1 MSVRVA
7 LVGCGRWGEK
17 LLRALSESARARVV
31 AVADVDRG
39 RFARA
44 RALAPRARLVRT
56 LDEAL
61 AARVDAVIIAT
72 PAASHAELALRA
84 LEAGADVFVEKPL
97 ALSAIQAD
105 RCAARAAALGRVGMV
120 GHLLRYHPS
129 VVHLIA
135 LARERRLGELV
146 SLSAARLSTGGAGG
160 ACSAL
165 WTLGPHDLSVLA
177 AIDPSPLVEARGHL
191 SPGGDRVT
199 VELRLESGLAAQIEL
214 GSSSPTKERRLR
226 LAGSAR
232 VAVFDDVRAPDRL
245 LMLDGR
251 GAVAGGIAAGWAVAG
266 GAVAGG
272 AVAGGVVAGGVVAGG
287 AVAVTRDALAPAGR
301 ELAVPWREPLS
312 VEIEHFLRCVEERT
326 PPLTPLDEGAAVV
339 RTLERVEAT
348 LAPVEARAAAAG

>member
-7 LVGCGRWGEK
+7 LLGCGRWGEK
-17 LLRALSESARARVV
+17 LLRALSENARARVV

-39 RFARA
+39 RLARA

-61 AARVDAVIIAT
+61 AARVDAVVVAT

-97 ALSAIQAD
+97 ALCAAQAD

-129 VVHLIA
+129 VVHLVA
-135 LARERRLGELV
+135 LARERRLGDLV
-146 SLSAARLSTGGAGG
+146 SFSAARLSTGGAGG
-160 ACSAL
+160 ARSAL
-165 WTLGPHDLSVLA
+165 WTLGPHDLSVLSA
-177 AIDPSPLVEARGHL
+177 LDPSPLVEARAHL
-191 SPGGDRVT
+191 SPGGEHVT
-199 VELRLESGLAAQIEL
+199 LSARLESGLTAQIEL
-214 GSSSPTKERRLR
+214 CSSSPTKERRLR

-232 VAVFDDVRAPDRL
+232 VALFDDVRAPDRL
-245 LMLDGR
+245 ALLDAR
-251 GAVAGGIAAGWAVAG
+251 GAAAGALLDDARER
-266 GAVAGG
+266 ADRIE
-272 AVAGGVVAGGVVAGG
+272 
-287 AVAVTRDALAPAGR
+287 RDALARVVEAR
-301 ELAVPWREPLS
+301 EVAVPWREPLS
-312 VEIEHFLRCVEERT
+312 VEIEHFLRCVEDRA

-339 RTLERVEAT
+339 RVLERVEAT

>member
-39 RFARA
+39 RLARA

-61 AARVDAVIIAT
+61 AARVDAVLIAT

-84 LEAGADVFVEKPL
+84 IEAGADVFVEKPL
-97 ALSAIQAD
+97 ALSAAQAD
-105 RCAARAAALGRVGMV
+105 RCAARAAALGRIGMV

-129 VVHLIA
+129 VVHLVA

-146 SLSAARLSTGGAGG
+146 SFSAARLSTASAGGGGAS
-160 ACSAL
+160 SAL

-177 AIDPSPLVEARGHL
+177 ALDPSPLVEARGHL
-191 SPGGDRVT
+191 SPGGERVT
-199 VELRLESGLAAQIEL
+199 VEARLESGLVAQIEL
-214 GSSSPTKERRLR
+214 CSSSPTKERRLR

-232 VAVFDDVRAPDRL
+232 VAVFDDVRAPDRIL
-245 LMLDGR
+245 FVDGR
-251 GAVAGGIAAGWAVAG
+251 GAAAGERAG
-266 GAVAGG
+266 
-272 AVAGGVVAGGVVAGG
+272 
-287 AVAVTRDALAPAGR
+287 RDALAPAGH
-301 ELAVPWREPLS
+301 ELEVPWREPLS

-339 RTLERVEAT
+339 RILERVEAT

>member
-31 AVADVDRG
+31 AVADLDRG
-39 RFARA
+39 RLARA
-44 RALAPRARLVRT
+44 GALAPGARLVRT

-61 AARVDAVIIAT
+61 SARVDAALIAT

-97 ALSAIQAD
+97 ALSAIHAD
-105 RCAARAAALGRVGMV
+105 RCAARAAALGRIGMV

-146 SLSAARLSTGGAGG
+146 SFSAARLSTGGTGG
-160 ACSAL
+160 ASAAL
-165 WTLGPHDLSVLA
+165 WTLGPHDLSLLA
-177 AIDPSPLVEARGHL
+177 ALDPSPLVEARGHL
-191 SPGGDRVT
+191 SPGGERVT
-199 VELRLESGLAAQIEL
+199 VEARLASGLAAQLEL

-226 LAGSAR
+226 IAGSAR

-245 LMLDGR
+245 LLLDGLGADGR
-251 GAVAGGIAAGWAVAG
+251 GAAAGERAE
-266 GAVAGG
+266 
-272 AVAGGVVAGGVVAGG
+272 
-287 AVAVTRDALAPAGR
+287 RDARAPAGHAL
-301 ELAVPWREPLS
+301 EVPWREPLA

-339 RTLERVEAT
+339 RILERIEAT
-348 LAPVEARAAAAG
+348 LAPVEAEARAVAAG

>member
-17 LLRALSESARARVV
+17 LLRVLSESPRAQVV
-31 AVADVDRG
+31 AVADLDRS
-39 RFARA
+39 RLARA

-61 AARVDAVIIAT
+61 AGRVDAALIAT

-97 ALSAIQAD
+97 ALCSAHAD

-135 LARERRLGELV
+135 LARERLLGDLV
-146 SLSAARLSTGGAGG
+146 SFSAARLSTGGRGGG
-160 ACSAL
+160 ASSAL
-165 WTLGPHDLSVLA
+165 WTLGPHDLSILSA
-177 AIDPSPLVEARGHL
+177 LDPSPLAEARAHV
-191 SPGGDRVT
+191 SHASQGGEHVT
-199 VELRLESGLAAQIEL
+199 LEARLESGLAAQIEL
-214 GSSSPTKERRLR
+214 CSSSPTKERRLR
-226 LAGSAR
+226 LAGAAR
-232 VAVFDDVRAPDRL
+232 VALFDDVRAPDRL
-245 LMLDGR
+245 LVLDGR
-251 GAVAGGIAAGWAVAG
+251 GAAAAARAGLAGIEEAGG
-266 GAVAGG
+266 
-272 AVAGGVVAGGVVAGG
+272 
-287 AVAVTRDALAPAGR
+287 DARAPAGR
-301 ELAVPWREPLS
+301 ELRVPWREPLS
-312 VEIEHFLRCVEERT
+312 IEIEHFLRCVEDRA

-348 LAPVEARAAAAG
+348 LAAVAPRAVAAG

>member
-17 LLRALSESARARVV
+17 LLRALSENARARVV

-39 RFARA
+39 RLARA

-56 LDEAL
+56 VDEAL
-61 AARVDAVIIAT
+61 AARVDAVLVAT

-97 ALSAIQAD
+97 ALSAAQAD
-105 RCAARAAALGRVGMV
+105 RCAARAAALGRIGMV

-129 VVHLIA
+129 VVHLVA
-135 LARERRLGELV
+135 LARERRLGDLV
-146 SLSAARLSTGGAGG
+146 SFSAARLSTGGAGG
-160 ACSAL
+160 GARSAL

-177 AIDPSPLVEARGHL
+177 ALDPSPLVEARAHL
-191 SPGGDRVT
+191 SPCGEHVT
-199 VELRLESGLAAQIEL
+199 LAARLESGLAAQIEL
-214 GSSSPTKERRLR
+214 CSSSPTKERRLR

-245 LMLDGR
+245 VLLDGR
-251 GAVAGGIAAGWAVAG
+251 GAAAGAPAG
-266 GAVAGG
+266 E
-272 AVAGGVVAGGVVAGG
+272 
-287 AVAVTRDALAPAGR
+287 RDALAPATH
-301 ELAVPWREPLS
+301 ELEVPWREPLS
-312 VEIEHFLRCVEERT
+312 LEIEHFLRCVEDRA

-339 RTLERVEAT
+339 RVLERVEAT
-348 LAPVEARAAAAG
+348 IAPVEARAAAAG

>member
-7 LVGCGRWGEK
+7 LLGCGRWGEK
-17 LLRALSESARARVV
+17 LLRALSENARARVV

-39 RFARA
+39 RLARA

-61 AARVDAVIIAT
+61 AARVDAVVVAT

-97 ALSAIQAD
+97 ALSAAQAD

-129 VVHLIA
+129 VVHLVA
-135 LARERRLGELV
+135 LARERRLGDLV
-146 SLSAARLSTGGAGG
+146 SFSAARLSTGGAGG
-160 ACSAL
+160 GARSAL
-165 WTLGPHDLSVLA
+165 WTLGPHDLSVLSA
-177 AIDPSPLVEARGHL
+177 LDPSPLVEARAHL
-191 SPGGDRVT
+191 SPSGEHVT
-199 VELRLESGLAAQIEL
+199 LSARLESGLTAQIEL
-214 GSSSPTKERRLR
+214 CSSSPTKERRLR

-232 VAVFDDVRAPDRL
+232 VALFDDVRAPDRL
-245 LMLDGR
+245 ALLDAR
-251 GAVAGGIAAGWAVAG
+251 GAAAGALLGERAH
-266 GAVAGG
+266 
-272 AVAGGVVAGGVVAGG
+272 VVEE
-287 AVAVTRDALAPAGR
+287 RDALARIVQER
-301 ELAVPWREPLS
+301 EVEVPWREPLS
-312 VEIEHFLRCVEERT
+312 VEIEHFLRCVEDRA

-339 RTLERVEAT
+339 RVLERVEAT

>member
-61 AARVDAVIIAT
+61 AARVDAVLIAT

-135 LARERRLGELV
+135 LARERRLGELM

-177 AIDPSPLVEARGHL
+177 ALDPSPLVEARGHL
-191 SPGGDRVT
+191 SPGGERVT

-251 GAVAGGIAAGWAVAG
+251 GAA
-266 GAVAGG
+266 
-272 AVAGGVVAGGVVAGG
+272 AGGVVAGLTGG
-287 AVAVTRDALAPAGR
+287 AVAWTRDALAPAAS
-301 ELAVPWREPLS
+301 ELAVPWREPLA

-339 RTLERVEAT
+339 RMLERVEAT
-348 LAPVEARAAAAG
+348 LAPVEARAVAAG

>member
-39 RFARA
+39 RLARA
-44 RALAPRARLVRT
+44 RTLAPRARLVRT

-61 AARVDAVIIAT
+61 AARVDAVLIAT

-84 LEAGADVFVEKPL
+84 IEAGADVFVEKPL
-97 ALSAIQAD
+97 ALSAAQAD
-105 RCAARAAALGRVGMV
+105 RCAARAAALGRIGMV

-129 VVHLIA
+129 VVHLVA

-146 SLSAARLSTGGAGG
+146 SFSAARLSTASAGGGGAS
-160 ACSAL
+160 SAL

-177 AIDPSPLVEARGHL
+177 ALDPSPLVEARGHL
-191 SPGGDRVT
+191 SPGGERVT
-199 VELRLESGLAAQIEL
+199 VEARLESGLVAQIEL
-214 GSSSPTKERRLR
+214 CSSSPTKERRLR

-232 VAVFDDVRAPDRL
+232 VAVFDDVRAPDRIL
-245 LMLDGR
+245 FVDGR
-251 GAVAGGIAAGWAVAG
+251 GAAAGERAG
-266 GAVAGG
+266 
-272 AVAGGVVAGGVVAGG
+272 
-287 AVAVTRDALAPAGR
+287 RDALAPAGH
-301 ELAVPWREPLS
+301 ELEVPWREPLS

-339 RTLERVEAT
+339 RILERVEAT

>member
-17 LLRALSESARARVV
+17 LLRALSENARARVV

-39 RFARA
+39 RLARA

-56 LDEAL
+56 IDEAL
-61 AARVDAVIIAT
+61 AARVDAVLVAT

-97 ALSAIQAD
+97 ALSAAQAD
-105 RCAARAAALGRVGMV
+105 RCAARAAALGRIGMV

-129 VVHLIA
+129 VVHLVA
-135 LARERRLGELV
+135 LARERRLGDLV
-146 SLSAARLSTGGAGG
+146 SFSAARLSTGGAGG
-160 ACSAL
+160 GARSAL
-165 WTLGPHDLSVLA
+165 WTLGPHDLSVLSA
-177 AIDPSPLVEARGHL
+177 LDPSPLVEARAHL
-191 SPGGDRVT
+191 SPGGDHVT
-199 VELRLESGLAAQIEL
+199 LAARLESGLAAQIEL
-214 GSSSPTKERRLR
+214 CSSSPTKERRLR

-245 LMLDGR
+245 VLLDGRDGR
-251 GAVAGGIAAGWAVAG
+251 GAAAGALAG
-266 GAVAGG
+266 E
-272 AVAGGVVAGGVVAGG
+272 
-287 AVAVTRDALAPAGR
+287 RDALAPAGH
-301 ELAVPWREPLS
+301 ELEVPWREPLS
-312 VEIEHFLRCVEERT
+312 VEIEHFLRCVEDRA

-339 RTLERVEAT
+339 RVLERVEAT

>member
-44 RALAPRARLVRT
+44 RAIAPRARLVRT

-61 AARVDAVIIAT
+61 AARVDAVLIAT

-129 VVHLIA
+129 VVHLVA

-160 ACSAL
+160 ARSAL

-177 AIDPSPLVEARGHL
+177 ALDPSPLVEARGHL
-191 SPGGDRVT
+191 SPGGERVT

-251 GAVAGGIAAGWAVAG
+251 GAAAG

-272 AVAGGVVAGGVVAGG
+272 AVTCATGG
-287 AVAVTRDALAPAGR
+287 AVAWTRDALAPAGR
-301 ELAVPWREPLS
+301 ELAVPWREPLA
-312 VEIEHFLRCVEERT
+312 VEIEHFLRCVEERA

-339 RTLERVEAT
+339 RILERVEAT
-348 LAPVEARAAAAG
+348 LAPIEARAVAAG

>member
-39 RFARA
+39 RLARA

-56 LDEAL
+56 VDEAL
-61 AARVDAVIIAT
+61 AARVDAVLIAT

-84 LEAGADVFVEKPL
+84 IEAGADVFVEKPL
-97 ALSAIQAD
+97 ALSAAQAD
-105 RCAARAAALGRVGMV
+105 RCAARAAALGRIGMV

-129 VVHLIA
+129 VVHLVA

-146 SLSAARLSTGGAGG
+146 SFSAARLSTASAGGGGAS
-160 ACSAL
+160 SAL

-177 AIDPSPLVEARGHL
+177 ALDPSPLVEARGHL
-191 SPGGDRVT
+191 SPGGERVT
-199 VELRLESGLAAQIEL
+199 VEARLESGLVAQIEL
-214 GSSSPTKERRLR
+214 CSSSPTKERRLR

-232 VAVFDDVRAPDRL
+232 VAVFDDVRAPDRIL
-245 LMLDGR
+245 FLDGR
-251 GAVAGGIAAGWAVAG
+251 GAAAGERAG
-266 GAVAGG
+266 
-272 AVAGGVVAGGVVAGG
+272 
-287 AVAVTRDALAPAGR
+287 RDALASAGH
-301 ELAVPWREPLS
+301 ELEVPWREPLS

-339 RTLERVEAT
+339 RILERVEAT
-348 LAPVEARAAAAG
+348 LAPVEARAVAAG

>member
-97 ALSAIQAD
+97 ALTSAQAD
-105 RCAARAAALGRVGMV
+105 RCAARASALGRVGMV

-129 VVHLIA
+129 VVRLVA
-135 LARERRLGELV
+135 LAREGRLGDVV
-146 SLSAARLSTGGAGG
+146 SFSAARFSTGGGG
-160 ACSAL
+160 ASSAL
-165 WTLGPHDLSVLA
+165 WTLGPHDLSVLSA
-177 AIDPSPLVEARGHL
+177 LDPSPLREASVHV
-191 SPGGDRVT
+191 SPGGERVAL
-199 VELRLESGLAAQIEL
+199 EARLESGLAARIEL
-214 GSSSPTKERRLR
+214 WRSSPTKERRIRICGTSGAAL
-226 LAGSAR
+226 
-232 VAVFDDVRAPDRL
+232 FDDVGAPDRL
-245 LMLDGR
+245 LLVDGR
-251 GAVAGGIAAGWAVAG
+251 GGEAAGGEVG
-266 GAVAGG
+266 
-272 AVAGGVVAGGVVAGG
+272 
-287 AVAVTRDALAPAGR
+287 PAH
-301 ELAVPWREPLS
+301 ELKVPFREPLA
-312 VEIEHFLRCVEERT
+312 VEVEHFLRCVEERAQ
-326 PPLTPLDEGAAVV
+326 PLTPLDEGAAIV
-339 RTLERVEAT
+339 RILERADAT
-348 LAPVEARAAAAG
+348 LAAREPSEAQAQVQALAAQAATAG

>member
-7 LVGCGRWGEK
+7 LLGCGRWGEK
-17 LLRALSESARARVV
+17 LLRALSENARARVV

-39 RFARA
+39 RLARA

-61 AARVDAVIIAT
+61 AARVDAVVVAT

-97 ALSAIQAD
+97 ALSAAQAD

-129 VVHLIA
+129 VVHLVA
-135 LARERRLGELV
+135 LARERRLGDLV
-146 SLSAARLSTGGAGG
+146 SFSAARLSTGGAGG
-160 ACSAL
+160 GARSAL
-165 WTLGPHDLSVLA
+165 WTLGPHDLSVLSA
-177 AIDPSPLVEARGHL
+177 LDPSPLVEARAHL
-191 SPGGDRVT
+191 SPGGEHVT
-199 VELRLESGLAAQIEL
+199 LSARLESGLTAQIEL
-214 GSSSPTKERRLR
+214 CSSSPTKERRLR

-245 LMLDGR
+245 ALLDAR
-251 GAVAGGIAAGWAVAG
+251 GVAAGALLGERAER
-266 GAVAGG
+266 AE
-272 AVAGGVVAGGVVAGG
+272 
-287 AVAVTRDALAPAGR
+287 RDALARVVEER
-301 ELAVPWREPLS
+301 EVEVPWREPLS
-312 VEIEHFLRCVEERT
+312 VEIEHFLRCVEDRA

-339 RTLERVEAT
+339 RVLERVEAT

>member
-7 LVGCGRWGEK
+7 LLGCGRWGEK
-17 LLRALSESARARVV
+17 LLRALSENARARVV

-39 RFARA
+39 RLARA

-61 AARVDAVIIAT
+61 AARVDAVVVAT

-97 ALSAIQAD
+97 ALSAAQAD

-129 VVHLIA
+129 VVHLVA
-135 LARERRLGELV
+135 LARERRLGDLV
-146 SLSAARLSTGGAGG
+146 SFSAARLSTGGAGG
-160 ACSAL
+160 GARSAL
-165 WTLGPHDLSVLA
+165 WTLGPHDLSVLSA
-177 AIDPSPLVEARGHL
+177 LDPSPLVEARAHL
-191 SPGGDRVT
+191 SPGGEHVT
-199 VELRLESGLAAQIEL
+199 LSARLESGLTAQIEL
-214 GSSSPTKERRLR
+214 CSSSPTKERRLR

-232 VAVFDDVRAPDRL
+232 VALFDDVRAPDRL
-245 LMLDGR
+245 ALLDAR
-251 GAVAGGIAAGWAVAG
+251 GATACALLGDRAE
-266 GAVAGG
+266 
-272 AVAGGVVAGGVVAGG
+272 
-287 AVAVTRDALAPAGR
+287 RDALARVVEER
-301 ELAVPWREPLS
+301 EVEVPWREPLS
-312 VEIEHFLRCVEERT
+312 VEIEHFLRCVEDRA

-339 RTLERVEAT
+339 RVLERVEAT

>member
-17 LLRALSESARARVV
+17 ILRALSESARARVV

-39 RFARA
+39 RLARA

-56 LDEAL
+56 VDEAL
-61 AARVDAVIIAT
+61 AARVDAVLIAT

-97 ALSAIQAD
+97 ALSAAHAD
-105 RCAARAAALGRVGMV
+105 RCAARAAALGRIGMV

-129 VVHLIA
+129 VVHLVA

-146 SLSAARLSTGGAGG
+146 SFSAARLSTGGGG
-160 ACSAL
+160 AASAL

-177 AIDPSPLVEARGHL
+177 ALDPSPLAEARAHL
-191 SPGGDRVT
+191 SPSGERVT
-199 VELRLESGLAAQIEL
+199 LEARLESGLTAQIEL
-214 GSSSPTKERRLR
+214 CSSSPTKERRLR
-226 LAGSAR
+226 VAGSAR
-232 VAVFDDVRAPDRL
+232 AAVFDDVRAPDRL
-245 LMLDGR
+245 LFLDGR
-251 GAVAGGIAAGWAVAG
+251 GAAAVASASERG
-266 GAVAGG
+266 
-272 AVAGGVVAGGVVAGG
+272 
-287 AVAVTRDALAPAGR
+287 ALAPAAH
-301 ELAVPWREPLS
+301 ELEVPWREPLS

-348 LAPVEARAAAAG
+348 LAPVEARAVAAG

>member
-17 LLRALSESARARVV
+17 LLRALSENARARVV

-39 RFARA
+39 RLTRA

-56 LDEAL
+56 VDEAL
-61 AARVDAVIIAT
+61 AARVDAVLIAT

-84 LEAGADVFVEKPL
+84 IEAGADVFVEKPL

-105 RCAARAAALGRVGMV
+105 RCAARAAALGRIGMV

-129 VVHLIA
+129 VVHLVA

-146 SLSAARLSTGGAGG
+146 SFSAARLSTASAGGGGAS
-160 ACSAL
+160 SAL

-177 AIDPSPLVEARGHL
+177 ALDPSPVVESRGRL
-191 SPGGDRVT
+191 SPGGERVT
-199 VELRLESGLAAQIEL
+199 VEVRLESGLAAQIEL
-214 GSSSPTKERRLR
+214 CSSSPTKERRLR

-232 VAVFDDVRAPDRL
+232 VAVFDDVRAPDRIL
-245 LMLDGR
+245 FLDGR
-251 GAVAGGIAAGWAVAG
+251 GAEAGERAERG
-266 GAVAGG
+266 
-272 AVAGGVVAGGVVAGG
+272 
-287 AVAVTRDALAPAGR
+287 ALAPSGH
-301 ELAVPWREPLS
+301 ELEVPWREPLS

-339 RTLERVEAT
+339 RILERVEAT
-348 LAPVEARAAAAG
+348 LAPVEARAVAAG

>member
-17 LLRALSESARARVV
+17 ILRALSESARARVV

-39 RFARA
+39 RLARA

-56 LDEAL
+56 VDEAL
-61 AARVDAVIIAT
+61 AARVDAVLIAT

-97 ALSAIQAD
+97 ALSAAHAD
-105 RCAARAAALGRVGMV
+105 RCAARAAALGRIGMV

-129 VVHLIA
+129 VVHLVA
-135 LARERRLGELV
+135 LARERRLGDLV
-146 SLSAARLSTGGAGG
+146 SFSAARLSTGGGG
-160 ACSAL
+160 AASAL

-177 AIDPSPLVEARGHL
+177 ALDPSPLAEARAHL
-191 SPGGDRVT
+191 SPGGERVT
-199 VELRLESGLAAQIEL
+199 LEARLESGLAAQIEL
-214 GSSSPTKERRLR
+214 CSSSPTKERRLR
-226 LAGSAR
+226 VAGSAR

-245 LMLDGR
+245 LLLDGR
-251 GAVAGGIAAGWAVAG
+251 GAAAGAAGGERGERG
-266 GAVAGG
+266 
-272 AVAGGVVAGGVVAGG
+272 
-287 AVAVTRDALAPAGR
+287 ALAPAAHAL
-301 ELAVPWREPLS
+301 EVPWREPLS

-348 LAPVEARAAAAG
+348 LAPVAARAVAAG

>member
-17 LLRALSESARARVV
+17 LLRALSENARARVV

-39 RFARA
+39 RLARA

-56 LDEAL
+56 VDEAL
-61 AARVDAVIIAT
+61 AARVDAVLIAT

-84 LEAGADVFVEKPL
+84 IEAGADVFVEKPL

-105 RCAARAAALGRVGMV
+105 RCAARAAALGRIGMV

-146 SLSAARLSTGGAGG
+146 SFSAARLSTASPGGGGAS
-160 ACSAL
+160 SAL

-177 AIDPSPLVEARGHL
+177 ALDPSPLVEARGHL
-191 SPGGDRVT
+191 SPGGERVT
-199 VELRLESGLAAQIEL
+199 VEARLESGLAAQIEL
-214 GSSSPTKERRLR
+214 CSSSPTKERRLR

-232 VAVFDDVRAPDRL
+232 VAVFDDVRAPDRIL
-245 LMLDGR
+245 FLDGR
-251 GAVAGGIAAGWAVAG
+251 GAAAGERAG
-266 GAVAGG
+266 
-272 AVAGGVVAGGVVAGG
+272 
-287 AVAVTRDALAPAGR
+287 RDALAPAGH

-339 RTLERVEAT
+339 RILERVEAT
-348 LAPVEARAAAAG
+348 LAAVEARAVAAG